1 MTYNSQSPDLAKCPK
16 SRFVWDFLCL
26 FLSFRFALHLLWPV
40 NYPELITIRNAN
52 CNQKI
57 EAPFEHPVLTFV
69 QSCGSAKQVQISWFC
84 TCSVKSVQCGRS
96 PAILTWYVRYFLQLK
111 AWPHRCFQ
119 SRFGQV
125 VKSLSK
131 SCSKCAIEA
140 SSKEQMVHEAPKKER
155 DVEKFFLLC
164 MFLGRFGDFEIERV
178 ERCWTRQVEAHIGDI
193 GPRS

>member
-1 MTYNSQSPDLAKCPK
+1 MQTQ
-16 SRFVWDFLCL
+16 
-26 FLSFRFALHLLWPV
+26 
-40 NYPELITIRNAN
+40 PEDWGSIWASCFNI
-52 CNQKI
+52 C
-57 EAPFEHPVLTFV
+57 PVLGFCQASSDQLV
-69 QSCGSAKQVQISWFC
+69 LYLLSEERAMRQVPSNSDLIREIFFAVESM
-84 TCSVKSVQCGRS
+84 
-96 PAILTWYVRYFLQLK
+96 
-111 AWPHRCFQ
+111 PHRCFQ

-125 VKSLSK
+125 VESLSK

-164 MFLGRFGDFEIERV
+164 MFLGRFWDFETIERV